1 MSRWY
6 RPGHRHWGDEGQHWR
21 EGWHPQ
27 GRSLFLRLT
36 VAFGFMVL
44 LLVGGIGVLAFLAT
58 KLFGG
63 DGHTAAEVWIAGLGL
78 VIGLPVL
85 GIVLATRAFGRIV
98 LPLADLMSAADSVA
112 AGDLSVRVRGRRR
125 GAFDRLTGSFNRMVE
140 ELERTE
146 QLRKNLTA
154 DVAHELR
161 TPLQVVQGNLE
172 GIVDGVYE
180 PTPEH
185 ISSTLEET
193 RLLARLV
200 EDLGTLSLAE
210 SGQLPLVLE
219 NLEVDDLLTDVATAF
234 SSQAEVAGVTIT
246 VSRSAEPLTVR
257 ADATRMQQV
266 LGNLVVNALRHTPPG
281 GSVRLSASSA
291 EDGAR
296 IELTDTGAGIAP
308 EDLPFIFERFW
319 KRDALGKPSSGSG
332 LGLAI
337 AHRFVE
343 AHGGRIDVSS
353 EPGAGTTFTIW
364 LPSSGPRETDDP
376 LD

>member
-1 MSRWY
+1 M
-6 RPGHRHWGDEGQHWR
+6 
-21 EGWHPQ
+21 
-27 GRSLFLRLT
+27 
-36 VAFGFMVL
+36 AFGFMVL
-44 LLVGGIGVLAFLAT
+44 LLIGGIGAFGFLIT
-58 KLFGG
+58 RLFGG
-63 DGHTAAEVWIAGLGL
+63 HGHSAVAVWVAGFGL
-78 VIGLPVL
+78 VFGLTVL
-85 GIVLATRAFGRIV
+85 GVVLATRAFGRIAA
-98 LPLADLMSAADSVA
+98 PLADLMSAADSVG
-112 AGDLSVRVRGRRR
+112 AGDLSVRVPERRR
-125 GAFDRLTGSFNRMVE
+125 GVFDRLASSFNRMVE
-140 ELERTE
+140 ELEHTE
-146 QLRKNLTA
+146 QLWKNLTA

-172 GIVDGVYE
+172 GIVEGVYE

-185 ISSTLEET
+185 ISSTIEET

-210 SGQLPLVLE
+210 SGQLPLMLE
-219 NLEVDDLLTDVATAF
+219 TLEVDDLLNDVATAF
-234 SSQAEVAGVTIT
+234 SSHAEAAGVTIT

-266 LGNLVVNALRHTPPG
+266 LGNLVVNALRHTPSRG
-281 GSVRLSASSA
+281 HIRLSASSA
-291 EDGAR
+291 EDGVR
-296 IELTDTGAGIAP
+296 IELADTGAGIAP

-319 KRDALGKPSSGSG
+319 KRDTPGNPSSGSG

-364 LPSSGPRETDDP
+364 LPSSGPTQT
-376 LD
+376 

>member
-1 MSRWY
+1 MPSWQ
-6 RPGHRHWGDEGQHWR
+6 RPGHRHWGNEDQHWR
-21 EGWHPQ
+21 GGWHTQ

-36 VAFGFMVL
+36 MAFGFMVL
-44 LLVGGIGVLAFLAT
+44 LLVGGVGVLAFLAT
-58 KLFGG
+58 RLLGG

-78 VIGLPVL
+78 VFGLPVL
-85 GIVLATRAFGRIV
+85 GVVLAARAFGRIAA
-98 LPLADLMSAADSVA
+98 PLADLMSAADSVA
-112 AGDLSVRVRGRRR
+112 AGDLSVRVRERRR
-125 GAFDRLTGSFNRMVE
+125 GAFDRLTGSFNRMVA

-210 SGQLPLVLE
+210 SGQLPLLLE

-234 SSQAEVAGVTIT
+234 SSQAEAADVTIT
-246 VSRSAEPLTVR
+246 VSRGPEPLTVR
-257 ADATRMQQV
+257 ADAMRMQQV
-266 LGNLVVNALRHTPPG
+266 LGNLVVNALRHTPSQG
-281 GSVRLSASSA
+281 GIRLSASSA

-319 KRDALGKPSSGSG
+319 KRDMPGKPSGGSG

-343 AHGGRIDVSS
+343 AHSGRIAVSS

-364 LPSSGPRETDDP
+364 LPSSGTRRTDDS
-376 LD
+376 LS